1 MLAEAEIRGAGSRC
15 LMKARQAGNEVF
27 IPLRA
32 QLQDVIYSC
41 SLAPPAPVE
50 TLFSSPSVESQM
62 TERAE
67 DVMTLEVGE
76 IIYQTVDKTTDLSC
90 TVFRASNLLQMLP

>member
-1 MLAEAEIRGAGSRC
+1 
-15 LMKARQAGNEVF
+15 MKARQAGNEDF
-27 IPLRA
+27 IPCTAELW
-32 QLQDVIYSC
+32 DVIYSC
-41 SLAPPAPVE
+41 SLAPQVPVE

-90 TVFRASNLLQMLP
+90 TVFRAFNLLQMLP